1 MSHPTATSFDS
12 AGPDGGAIAGA
23 ALSTMWMQH
32 RFQRLADFAEAAQA
46 LGFGGIE
53 VSHIVTPEM
62 IGNTDLATL
71 AIRSVH
77 FPAPTVPSPF
87 GRPADA
93 LLSASDET
101 ARRWAVAQGYA
112 SIDFAVRAGAAAVC
126 LHLGEVTLP
135 SHLEWALRQRY
146 LGGQRATT
154 VYGEALAA
162 LQAARADAAGP
173 ALTAA
178 LRSLEEL
185 AAYAGPR
192 GVRLGVESRFHYHE
206 IPAWSE
212 LDWLLRQTDPAV
224 VGFWYDMGHVQV
236 LHNLGL
242 HVHEDWLAAFASR
255 IVGIHFHDVIG
266 LRDHLLPGTGEL
278 DFAALAAWLP
288 SQAVRTC
295 EFDWYFSAA
304 EVQAGARRLAA
315 SGCLA
320 QQAPR

>member
-1 MSHPTATSFDS
+1 MSSPTALPFGS
-12 AGPDGGAIAGA
+12 AGVDGGAIAGA

-32 RFQRLADFAEAAQA
+32 RFQRLTDFAAAAQA

-62 IGNTDLATL
+62 VGDAELTTL

-77 FPAPTVPSPF
+77 FPAPTAPSPF

-93 LLSASDET
+93 LLAASDET

-135 SHLEWALRQRY
+135 GHREWALRQRY
-146 LGGQRATT
+146 LGGQRATP
-154 VYGEALAA
+154 VYREALAA
-162 LQAARADAAGP
+162 LQAARTDAARP
-173 ALTAA
+173 ALAA
-178 LRSLEEL
+178 ARRSLEEL
-185 AAYAGPR
+185 AAYAGSR

-206 IPAWSE
+206 IPTWSE
-212 LDWLLRQTDPAV
+212 LDWLLRQTDPAI

-236 LHNLGL
+236 LHNLGF
-242 HVHEDWLAAFASR
+242 HAHEAWLTAFASR

-266 LRDHLLPGTGEL
+266 LRDHLLPGMGEL
-278 DFAALAAWLP
+278 DFAGLAGWLP

-304 EVQAGARRLAA
+304 EVQEGAARLAA
-315 SGCLA
+315 SGCLTPR
-320 QQAPR
+320 APR